1 MLELSPHHLSQLCLL
16 AHFPGS
22 QAKSR
27 GETTIFIVYSS
38 CIAPSHIC
46 QSFCI
51 CKYSGTLKETSP
63 IHLDLFE
70 VIKAAIASGEKGE
83 GAGELEVEEEP
94 EEEAKEQP
102 LEAETVAKP
111 PTTTNTIFS
120 QMKAV
125 FRQVVATISSLP
137 HIQQI
142 VLAFIVFYF
151 ITKIVFVR
159 KDSAAET
166 INDLNQKID
175 DLTKEVKEM
184 KAMLKSVLRLSEQ
197 SQSSHERDEL

>member
-1 MLELSPHHLSQLCLL
+1 MFE
-16 AHFPGS
+16 GVD
-22 QAKSR
+22 
-27 GETTIFIVYSS
+27 FIDKMT
-38 CIAPSHIC
+38 AM
-46 QSFCI
+46 Q
-51 CKYSGTLKETSP
+51 E
-63 IHLDLFE
+63 
-70 VIKAAIASGEKGE
+70 AWW
-83 GAGELEVEEEP
+83 
-94 EEEAKEQP
+94 EEAKEQP

-120 QMKAV
+120 QMKAA

-137 HIQQI
+137 QIQQI